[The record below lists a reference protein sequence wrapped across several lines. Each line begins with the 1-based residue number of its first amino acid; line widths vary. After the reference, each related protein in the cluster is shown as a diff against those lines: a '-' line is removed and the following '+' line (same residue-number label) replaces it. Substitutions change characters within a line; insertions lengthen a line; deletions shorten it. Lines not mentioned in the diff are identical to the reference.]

1 MSQNLV
7 DGREVGTESL
17 CRQTL
22 MLMPGQNAQLIP
34 PGYDLAEAQHDLAT
48 YDLLHPRFS
57 RLRQLPRKAEDTE
70 MALGSDILIAALEG
84 YALAKAIGKGAGLD
98 ALKET
103 MATRFSGRRRASQ
116 ASHRMNRRRAP
127 PGATGAAP
135 VPPGPANDA
144 AVPPRGTLSWFGTA
158 SSSIGTASSSS
169 ADTAFPR
176 LNHDSIDAGDAFVA
190 RNDELV
196 PWHSDVV
203 VPNIL
208 R

>member
-1 MSQNLV
+1 MGERS
-7 DGREVGTESL
+7 ESL

-22 MLMPGQNAQLIP
+22 MLPGQNAQLIP

-70 MALGSDILIAALEG
+70 MALGSDILIAAIED

-103 MATRFSGRRRASQ
+103 MATRFCGRRWASTGQPPNEPSARPPVATPASGRITELRRS
-116 ASHRMNRRRAP
+116 S
-127 PGATGAAP
+127 
-135 VPPGPANDA
+135 
-144 AVPPRGTLSWFGTA
+144 SSGTA
-158 SSSIGTASSSS
+158 PSSS

-176 LNHDSIDAGDAFVA
+176 LNHDSIDAGDTFVA
-190 RNDELV
+190 RHNKLV
-196 PWHSDVV
+196 PQCSDID